1 MVPTA
6 IGEGTQGVG
15 MFFEGLTVACVVAAV
30 WVLFRPRP
38 DEEREDPPRRWGR
51 PAGPVVRFVASVI
64 AVAAVTGLLGLFAG
78 AVVLGGTLWLWWR
91 GTRARVDP
99 GRLPITADLPVLI
112 GLIGSGIR
120 AGATLPVCLAAV
132 SEAARG
138 PVGEELA
145 AVSERLRL
153 GAEPASAWRRSA
165 LPDPLVAVGRDLA
178 RAADTG
184 APVADL
190 LDRHV
195 SDLRRSLR
203 ARATARVERLGV
215 LVVAPLGLCF
225 LPAFVLIG
233 LVPMAAE
240 LLGSA
245 LTP

>member
-1 MVPTA
+1 
-6 IGEGTQGVG
+6 

-30 WVLFRPRP
+30 WVVFRPRP
-38 DEEREDPPRRWGR
+38 DEERKDSPRRRGR
-51 PAGPVVRFVASVI
+51 PAGPVVRFAASAI
-64 AVAAVTGLLGLFAG
+64 AVAATTTLLGMVAG
-78 AVVLGGTLWLWWR
+78 AVVLGGAFWLWWR
-91 GTRARVDP
+91 GARARVAP
-99 GRLPITADLPVLI
+99 ARLPVTTDLPVLI

-120 AGATLPVCLAAV
+120 AGATLPACLAAV

-138 PVGEELA
+138 PLGEELA
-145 AVSERLRL
+145 AVAERLRL
-153 GAEPASAWRRSA
+153 GAEPASAWHLSA

-245 LTP
+245 LAP

>member
-1 MVPTA
+1 
-6 IGEGTQGVG
+6 
-15 MFFEGLTVACVVAAV
+15 MFSEGLTVVCVVAAV
-30 WVLFRPRP
+30 WVLIPPRP
-38 DEEREDPPRRWGR
+38 DEEREIPPHRRVR
-51 PAGPVVRFVASVI
+51 PAGPVVRVVAATI
-64 AVAAVTGLLGLFAG
+64 AVVAVAGMLGPVAG
-78 AVVLGGTLWLWWR
+78 ATVLGGVLWVWWR
-91 GTRARVDP
+91 GARARVDP
-99 GRLPITADLPVLI
+99 GRLPLSADLPVLI

-120 AGATLPVCLAAV
+120 AGATLPACLTAV
-132 SEAARG
+132 SDAARG
-138 PVGEELA
+138 PLGDELA
-145 AVSERLRL
+145 AVAERLRL

-165 LPDPLVAVGRDLA
+165 LPEPLVAVGRDLA

-245 LTP
+245 LAP

>member
-1 MVPTA
+1 
-6 IGEGTQGVG
+6 
-15 MFFEGLTVACVVAAV
+15 MFFEVLTVASATIAV
-30 WVLFRPRP
+30 GVLFRPRP
-38 DEEREDPPRRWGR
+38 GEARESPPRRRKR
-51 PAGPVVRFVASVI
+51 PAGPAVRIAASAI
-64 AVAAVTGLLGLFAG
+64 AVVSVAAFLGVVAG
-78 AVVLGGTLWLWWR
+78 TVVLGGVVWLWWR
-91 GTRARVDP
+91 AARMRVDP
-99 GRLPITADLPVLI
+99 GRLPITGDLPVLI
-112 GLIGSGIR
+112 CLIGSGIR
-120 AGATLPVCLAAV
+120 AGATLPACLTAV
-132 SEAARG
+132 SDVARG
-138 PVGEELA
+138 PLGDELA
-145 AVSERLRL
+145 AVAERLRL

-165 LPDPLVAVGRDLA
+165 LPEPLVAVGRDLA

-190 LDRHV
+190 IERHV
-195 SDLRRSLR
+195 CDLRRSLR

>member
-1 MVPTA
+1 MVFATMTMVCA
-6 IGEGTQGVG
+6 AT
-15 MFFEGLTVACVVAAV
+15 AV
-30 WVLFRPRP
+30 WVLLGSGLRPAPRP
-38 DEEREDPPRRWGR
+38 ATPRRIA
-51 PAGPVVRFVASVI
+51 PAGPVARSVAS
-64 AVAAVTGLLGLFAG
+64 AVAVVAVTALLGAVAG
-78 AVVLGGTLWLWWR
+78 GVVLGGAVWLWWR
-91 GTRARVDP
+91 GARARTAP
-99 GRLPITADLPVLI
+99 GRLPITGDLPVLI
-112 GLIGSGIR
+112 GLIASGIR
-120 AGATLPVCLAAV
+120 SGATPPACLVAV
-132 SEAARG
+132 SDAARG
-138 PVGEELA
+138 PLGTELA
-145 AVSERLRL
+145 AVAERLRL
-153 GAEPASAWRRSA
+153 GAEPTAAWRRSA
-165 LPDPLVAVGRDLA
+165 LPEPLVAVGRDLA

-245 LTP
+245 LAP